1 MKFNKK
7 TLTEELGKFKSDKK
21 TFTKN
26 AKQKIVMTE
35 KQLDRLLNIMTED
48 SDWQKSL
55 HYNKNQSKLRGVINK
70 TINESERELNEIA
83 PLVYAAGLL
92 GFTALNCLIGA
103 AIYGGYGPCIC
114 ESAGGTGQ
122 GDDGCSDSVIPPG
135 TTTTDI
141 TPSAAMKLI
150 SACNGSSKCRALN
163 ERDIAAG
170 NIAIAPKGYTDDDTK
185 STRKLPKNFEDI
197 PGHGKPGQKQM
208 GGDESCKDMTC
219 PEGTECK
226 NGVCIDGIGMS
237 KTRGRMYNESRLLK
251 TTKTINESEINKMKN
266 MFNRL
271 STTGRNYNPARD

>member
-55 HYNKNQSKLRGVINK
+55 HYNK
-70 TINESERELNEIA
+70 TINEQEELNEIEI
-83 PLVYAAGLL
+83 G
-92 GFTALNCLIGA
+92 GSCNCGDGRGGVWSWDSSG
-103 AIYGGYGPCIC
+103 YYCSCTGGYEFEGWDY
-114 ESAGGTGQ
+114 E
-122 GDDGCSDSVIPPG
+122 
-135 TTTTDI
+135 
-141 TPSAAMKLI
+141 
-150 SACNGSSKCRALN
+150 GSGRGS
-163 ERDIAAG
+163 G
-170 NIAIAPKGYTDDDTK
+170 
-185 STRKLPKNFEDI
+185 RKLPKNFEDI

-219 PEGTECK
+219 PEGTECQK
-226 NGVCIDGIGMS
+226 GICVGDMGMS
-237 KTRGRMYNESRLLK
+237 KTQGKMYNESRLLK

-271 STTGRNYNPARD
+271 GTTGRNYNPARD